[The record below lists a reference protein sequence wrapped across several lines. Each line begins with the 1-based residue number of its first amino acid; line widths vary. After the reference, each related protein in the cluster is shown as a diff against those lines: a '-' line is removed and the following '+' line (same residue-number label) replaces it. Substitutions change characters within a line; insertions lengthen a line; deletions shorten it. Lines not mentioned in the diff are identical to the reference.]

1 MNTATKDLNLY
12 ESGSGGELLL
22 LNDDLSLS
30 ETLFQMIYI
39 SLFGGNVES
48 STTGNEIESQERKDF
63 WANSLIFKE
72 QKNKQMNSLT
82 EKTLR
87 ETVLNSSGRLKIQSA
102 VEQDLFFLKN
112 IVNIAINV
120 LILTSEKVVIE
131 ITLTSIDN
139 QSSKLFQF
147 IWDNAK
153 NEVVI
158 EKTI

>member
-1 MNTATKDLNLY
+1 MNTSTKDLNLY

-22 LNDDLSLS
+22 LNNDLSLS

-48 STTGNEIESQERKDF
+48 STTGSEIEGQERGDF

-112 IVNIAINV
+112 IVNIATNV
-120 LILTSEKVVIE
+120 LILASEKVAIE